1 MRRYRRA
8 FAAVLGFLFVGAA
21 GVGGVAPAHAASKI
35 ETQPHTAVSGLD
47 TLRAAG
53 LDGTGVKI
61 AIIDG
66 PADLSVPELDG
77 ADVTVKNYCKEPSS
91 AAHRAHGTAITSLL
105 ASPDFGWAPKASYTV
120 YVIPIQQWE
129 ELNPT
134 CRKNRSYSYDFL
146 INQALTDGADLVTIS
161 VDGVMIAA
169 GGALARADLLGV
181 PVITAAG
188 NENGDDL
195 LSAAAN
201 LIVGVGANDLQGHR
215 AKFSDY
221 GVGLTL
227 MAPGT
232 DVIMREADSG
242 GKLSRITRDNSGT
255 SFAAPMVAG
264 ALALAMQA
272 WPEANGNQL
281 LNSLIATADRD
292 GDAWD
297 RLTGWGS
304 LDAPGLVAND
314 PTGLSTESP
323 LIDKGDADF
332 RPTPTER
339 ADYRDGLTDPSLLV
353 NDDGYV
359 YRGDDKIIC
368 MQYPDRCE
376 PGTSP
381 RFASATPTPQDT
393 APPSPAPSAPAATAS
408 DGASPALI
416 GAGVVGG
423 LAVLAAAGVFLRRR
437 RGGS

>member
-1 MRRYRRA
+1 MRRHRRA
-8 FAAVLGFLFVGAA
+8 FTAVMGFVFVAVA

-35 ETQPHTAVSGLD
+35 VTQPHTAVSGLD
-47 TLRAAG
+47 ALRAAG

-105 ASPDFGWAPKASYTV
+105 ASPDYGWAPKASYTV

-201 LIVGVGANDLQGHR
+201 LIVGVGATDLQGNR
-215 AKFSDY
+215 APFSDY

-232 DVIMREADSG
+232 EVVMREPDSG
-242 GKLSRITRDNSGT
+242 GKLNRITRDNTGT
-255 SFAAPMVAG
+255 SFAAPMVTG

-272 WPEANGNQL
+272 WPQANGNQL
-281 LNSLIATADRD
+281 LNSLIATASRD

-297 RLTGWGS
+297 QLTGWGT
-304 LDAPGLVAND
+304 LDAKALIAND
-314 PTGLSTESP
+314 PAALSTESP
-323 LIDKGDADF
+323 LIDKGDPEF
-332 RPTPTER
+332 RPLPAER
-339 ADYRDGLTDPSLLV
+339 SDYRDGLTDPSLLI

-381 RFASATPTPQDT
+381 RFASATPTAAAT
-393 APPSPAPSAPAATAS
+393 APPSPVPSQEAAQQDT
-408 DGASPALI
+408 GASPALI
-416 GAGVVGG
+416 GAGVVGA
-423 LAVLAAAGVFLRRR
+423 LAVLVAAGAFLRRR
-437 RGGS
+437 SRS